1 MSDIEQPEPD
11 IVRSARDVWDTYHQ
25 MMLAKG
31 INIEEALAAWTAE
44 QRQRLASPPGART
57 NFDELCKA
65 GCVAHAL
72 ALTIALIR
80 LSPKLSAFA
89 NVMLGDP
96 SKREKTLRSLENA
109 SAAFEDIF
117 GVALALEDE
126 DTRTHFVKLGRLPPS
141 RLVSEIRL
149 YAKVLKLAERLPY
162 DLEVDSLTEL
172 TKYLLAGYVE
182 RATGR
187 FCDKHVSV
195 LIGDI
200 VGSADYNEVAQRMWR
215 YRNYKRL
222 KKNFF
227 GLPELLFDL
236 SFVVTR
242 RT

>member
-1 MSDIEQPEPD
+1 MSDIEQPLPD
-11 IVRSARDVWDTYHQ
+11 FVNPAQDLWDTYRQ
-25 MMLAKG
+25 IMLAKG

-65 GCVAHAL
+65 GCVPQTL

-80 LSPKLSAFA
+80 LAPKLSAFA

-96 SKREKTLRSLENA
+96 SKREKTLRSLESA

-117 GVALALEDE
+117 GVALTDE
-126 DTRTHFVKLGRLPPS
+126 DTQTHFVKLGRLPPS

-162 DLEVDSLTEL
+162 ELEVDSLTEL
-172 TKYLLAGYVE
+172 TKYVLAGYVQ

-187 FCDKHVSV
+187 FCDKHVSA

-200 VGSADYNEVAQRMWR
+200 VGSDDYNEVAQRMWR

-227 GLPELLFDL
+227 GLPELLFNL